1 MKRRKTKLI
10 VIPDEGFVELVNCK
24 PIDKK
29 EVLVNNV
36 KKLRRNNVL
45 SFGGKKQ

>member
-10 VIPDEGFVELVNCK
+10 IIPNRGFVK
-24 PIDKK
+24 PVDEK

>member
-10 VIPDEGFVELVNCK
+10 IIPDEVIAECK

-29 EVLVNNV
+29 EVLVNNI
-36 KKLRRNNVL
+36 KKLRRSNVL